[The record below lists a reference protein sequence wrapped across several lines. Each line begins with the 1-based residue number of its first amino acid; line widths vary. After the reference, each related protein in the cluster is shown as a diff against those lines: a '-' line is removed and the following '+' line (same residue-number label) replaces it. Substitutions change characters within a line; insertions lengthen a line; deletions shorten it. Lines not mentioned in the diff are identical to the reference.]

1 MTGIRECQA
10 LLSLKLIDR
19 SLQHVILNAPT
30 ENNQSSN
37 LISSSCPPFV
47 PPAMWKTFQNIY
59 NDSQLC
65 AIRRVCSQYSN
76 KDAAI
81 TLLQGP
87 PGTGKTKTILGVVS
101 VFLCGAL
108 FQENRGKVKIVAG
121 ASFHSGSSRQNS
133 ISNREENG
141 MRYINNIQGNGE
153 TSASSSSSSSS
164 SGRQERADSID
175 GVWSKKPRVLICAP
189 SNIAVDELVFRL
201 VTQVCLT
208 LLLLVVTF
216 CD

>member
-30 ENNQSSN
+30 DSCQQLNPSESMM
-37 LISSSCPPFV
+37 SCPPFV
-47 PPAMWKTFQNIY
+47 PTPMWNTFRKFY
-59 NDSQLC
+59 NESQLC
-65 AIRRVCSQYSN
+65 AIRRVCTQYSN

-101 VFLCGAL
+101 VFLCGTL

-121 ASFHSGSSRQNS
+121 ASFLAGSTRQNS
-133 ISNREENG
+133 SSSGEIK
-141 MRYINNIQGNGE
+141 YINNIQGNRE
-153 TSASSSSSSSS
+153 ATVSSSV
-164 SGRQERADSID
+164 SGRSERADSID

-189 SNIAVDELVFRL
+189 SNIAVDEIVYRL
-201 VTQVCLT
+201 VTQVYNSNIFS
-208 LLLLVVTF
+208 VSYH
-216 CD
+216 